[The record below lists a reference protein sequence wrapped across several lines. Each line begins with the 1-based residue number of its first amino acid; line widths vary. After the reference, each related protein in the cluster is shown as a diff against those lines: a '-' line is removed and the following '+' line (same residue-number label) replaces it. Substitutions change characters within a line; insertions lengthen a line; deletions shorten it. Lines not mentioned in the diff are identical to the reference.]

1 MLYNLKKSTSFG
13 ELFEKTVGNDQTLV
27 NVEVEC
33 LVSNGKSTNPVI
45 VNLSNDLC

>member
-1 MLYNLKKSTSFG
+1 
-13 ELFEKTVGNDQTLV
+13 V

-45 VNLSNDLC
+45 VNLSNDLCWIWVKICKILCFETWNSFMFNFQK